1 MKVKRIRTYANILM
15 YFIVCWFFSSHAY
28 ASEVLYIIV
37 NAKSTV
43 QTLTKKEVKNIFLG
57 EIKSFPNGNPA
68 KPVVQPIGAPSRA
81 AFMNKIIQR
90 NESRWRAHWARLLF
104 TGKGIPPLELEED
117 DELLEVIARKKGAIG
132 YFVGEDKEYKGV
144 RVLMK
149 VRID

>member
-15 YFIVCWFFSSHAY
+15 YFIACSFFSSHTY
-28 ASEVLYIIV
+28 AGEMLYIIV

-43 QTLTKKEVKNIFLG
+43 QTLTKKEIKNIFLG

-68 KPVVQPIGAPSRA
+68 KPVVQPIGTPSRT
-81 AFMNKIIQR
+81 AFMNKIIQK
-90 NESRWRAHWARLLF
+90 NENRWRAHWARLLF
-104 TGKGIPPLELEED
+104 TGKGIPPLELEKSD
-117 DELLEVIARKKGAIG
+117 DLLEVIARKKGAIG
-132 YFVGEDKEYKGV
+132 YFLGEGKEHKGV